1 VPVAVV
7 AVAEV
12 QVVPAVYLLVFLLTI
27 SFCHFDQVAQ
37 QPLAPP
43 QQVQVLVE

>member
-1 VPVAVV
+1 VV
-7 AVAEV
+7 VVEAAAA

-43 QQVQVLVE
+43 QQVQVLVDQL